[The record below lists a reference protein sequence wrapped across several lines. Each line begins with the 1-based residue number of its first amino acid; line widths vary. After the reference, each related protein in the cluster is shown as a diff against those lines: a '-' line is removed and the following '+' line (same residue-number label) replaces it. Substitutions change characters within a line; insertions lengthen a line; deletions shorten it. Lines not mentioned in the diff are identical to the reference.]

1 LTILSHLGYKTSAIL
16 PVTDKEYSMLPRSL
30 IAPIVLGFLALNVAG
45 QALPLY
51 TDYLW
56 FQEVKLTS
64 VFTTIL
70 WYKVLLGVAG
80 GLLFALLL
88 YVNVRLAARP
98 RAGDVLMELEDPLG
112 LPSRLVIEP
121 LFRRFLLPGA
131 LILGILAGMHT
142 AGQWETVL
150 RYLNRQPFDI
160 SDPLFGRN
168 VGFYVFQLPLLETL
182 YGWALGA
189 LVIALLLAV
198 ATYVLHRGIQIT
210 PRGPT
215 LVPQARAHLL
225 TLGALILIVK
235 AGGYYLDTYHLL
247 LSPTGIVFGA
257 GYSDINA
264 TLPALRV
271 LSVLALACAALCIW
285 QIGRRGIR
293 PVFIGLGVLVAANVL
308 GLGVLPTLMQRFRVV
323 PNEMVAERPY
333 IEQNI
338 KYTRKAYGLDRIT
351 EEEFPA
357 EETLSAADLR
367 KNDPTVKNIRLW
379 DHRPLL
385 VTYAQLQEI
394 RTYYRFVDVD
404 NDRYMVDG
412 QLRQVML
419 SPRELSYKNLPSRIW
434 INERL
439 TYTHGYGVVL
449 GPVNRITPEGLPEF
463 WIKDIPPASSGA
475 MKVTRPEIYY
485 GEIANDVGGDYVFVK
500 TRAQELDY
508 PAGDKNVYST
518 YAGTGGVPIQ
528 SVWRKLLF
536 ASRFADVKILL
547 SNDIIGESR
556 VMYHRQIEERVKKAA
571 PFIQFDRDPY
581 LVIRQDGSLAW
592 IIDGYTTSNKFPYS
606 EPVRGLGNYI
616 RNSVKAV
623 VDAYHGTLAFYLS
636 EPEDPVI
643 RTYAKAFPD
652 LFQPL
657 SAMPADLR
665 PHVRY
670 PQGLFAIQAR
680 MFATYH
686 MQDPQ
691 VFYNKEDLW
700 SIPRRAVEAQ
710 EREIEPYYT
719 IMKLPG
725 EKAEEF
731 ILLSPFN
738 PSKKD
743 NMIAWMAARSD
754 GPHYG
759 KLISYNFPKQKLIY
773 GPRQIEAR
781 IDQDAFISQ
790 QLSLWSQRGSQ
801 VIRGSLLAIPIE
813 QSLLYVQPLYLAAE
827 KGSLPELKRVLV
839 SMGTQIA
846 MEENLE
852 ASLAQLFGS
861 KTKAQV
867 ASRTETA
874 VVPSSP
880 GAPQGTNVRGLADQ
894 ALQQYGRAQ
903 DMLRQGN
910 FAGYGEEIKRLESTL
925 RALRERAP

>member
-1 LTILSHLGYKTSAIL
+1 
-16 PVTDKEYSMLPRSL
+16 MLPRYL
-30 IAPIVLGFLALNVAG
+30 IGPIVLGFLALNLLG

-56 FQEVKLTS
+56 FQEVKFPS

-70 WYKVLLGVAG
+70 WYKIALGVAG
-80 GLLFALLL
+80 GLIFALVVYL
-88 YVNVRLAARP
+88 NVRLAARP
-98 RAGDVLMELEDPLG
+98 RTDDVLTELEDPLG

-131 LILGILAGMHT
+131 IILGILAGMQA

-150 RYLNRQPFDI
+150 RFLNGQPFNVQ
-160 SDPLFGRN
+160 DPLFGRDI
-168 VGFYVFQLPLLETL
+168 GFYVFRLPLLETL
-182 YGWALGA
+182 YSWS
-189 LVIALLLAV
+189 LVTLAISLLLAA

-210 PRGPT
+210 PRGPAAA
-215 LVPQARAHLL
+215 PYARAHLL
-225 TLGALILIVK
+225 ILGALLLIVK
-235 AGGYYLDTYHLL
+235 AGGYYLDTYHLV

-257 GYSDINA
+257 GFSDINA
-264 TLPALRV
+264 NLPALRV
-271 LSVLALACAALCIW
+271 LAVLALGCAALCIW
-285 QIGRRGIR
+285 QLGRRGIR
-293 PVFIGLGVLVAANVL
+293 PVLIALGVLLAANVL
-308 GLGVLPTLMQRFRVV
+308 GLGVLPNAMQRFRVV

-338 KYTRKAYGLDRIT
+338 KYTRMAYGLDRIK

-357 EETLSAADLR
+357 EETLRMEDLR
-367 KNDPTVKNIRLW
+367 KNDATIKNIRLW

-449 GPVNRITPEGLPEF
+449 GPVNRITPEGLPDF
-463 WIKDIPPASSGA
+463 WIKDIPPVSSGSI
-475 MKVTRPEIYY
+475 KVTRPEVYY
-485 GEIANDVGGDYVFVK
+485 GEISNDYVFVK

-508 PAGDKNVYST
+508 PAGDKNVYT
-518 YAGTGGVPIQ
+518 NYVGTGGVPIQ
-528 SVWRKLLF
+528 SLFRKLLF
-536 ASRFADVKILL
+536 AARFGDVKILL

-581 LVIRQDGSLAW
+581 LVIRQDGSLVW

-606 EPVRGLGNYI
+606 EPVRGMGNYI

-636 EPEDPVI
+636 EPDDPVI
-643 RTYAKAFPD
+643 KTYATAFPG

-657 SAMPADLR
+657 SAMPADLK
-665 PHVRY
+665 PHIRY

-700 SIPRRAVEAQ
+700 SIPRRMIDGQ
-710 EREIEPYYT
+710 EREIESYYT
-719 IMKLPG
+719 IMRLPG
-725 EKAEEF
+725 EKTEEF

-759 KLISYNFPKQKLIY
+759 TLIAYNFPKQKLIY

-790 QLSLWSQRGSQ
+790 QLSLWGQRGSQ
-801 VIRGSLLAIPIE
+801 VIRGSMLAIPIE
-813 QSLLYVQPLYLAAE
+813 RSLLYVQPLYLAAE
-827 KGSLPELKRVLV
+827 KGSLPELKRVIV
-839 SMGTQIA
+839 SMGNQIA

-852 ASLAQLFGS
+852 VSLAQLFGGG
-861 KTKAQV
+861 KLQPV
-867 ASRTETA
+867 ARAGTPEAAGTA
-874 VVPSSP
+874 RD
-880 GAPQGTNVRGLADQ
+880 TNVIGLVDQ

-903 DMLRQGN
+903 DQLRQGN
-910 FAGYGEEIKRLESTL
+910 FAGYGDEIKRLEATL
-925 RALRERAP
+925 KALRERAR

>member
-1 LTILSHLGYKTSAIL
+1 
-16 PVTDKEYSMLPRSL
+16 MLPRSL
-30 IAPIVLGFLALNVAG
+30 IGPIVLAFIALNLAG

-56 FQEVKLTS
+56 FQEVKFTS

-70 WYKVLLGVAG
+70 WYKVALGVVG
-80 GLLFALLL
+80 GLCFALIIFL
-88 YVNVRLAARP
+88 NVRLAARS

-131 LILGILAGMHT
+131 LVLGILAGMHA

-150 RYLNRQPFDI
+150 RFLNAQPFAI
-160 SDPLFGRN
+160 QDPLFGRDI
-168 VGFYVFQLPLLETL
+168 GFYVFRLPLLETL
-182 YGWALGA
+182 YGWALAVLG
-189 LVIALLLAV
+189 IAFLLTV
-198 ATYVLHRGIQIT
+198 VTYVLHRGIQIT
-210 PRGPT
+210 PRGPVAAT
-215 LVPQARAHLL
+215 HARAHLL
-225 TLGALILIVK
+225 TLVALILIVK
-235 AGGYYLDTYHLL
+235 AGGYYLDTYNLL

-257 GYSDINA
+257 GYSDITVN
-264 TLPALRV
+264 LPALRV
-271 LSVLALACAALCIW
+271 LAVLALVCAALCIW

-293 PVFIGLGVLVAANVL
+293 PVFIAVGLLLAANVL
-308 GLGVLPTLMQRFRVV
+308 GLGVLPATIQRLRVV
-323 PNEMVAERPY
+323 PNEIVAERPY

-338 KYTRKAYGLDRIT
+338 KHTRMAYALDRIK

-357 EETLSAADLR
+357 EDTLTVADLR
-367 KNDPTVKNIRLW
+367 NNDPTVKNIRLW

-385 VTYAQLQEI
+385 VTYGQLQEI

-419 SPRELSYKNLPSRIW
+419 SARELSYRNLPSRIW

-439 TYTHGYGVVL
+439 TYTHGYGVVV

-463 WIKDIPPASSGA
+463 WIKDIPPASSGPL
-475 MKVTRPEIYY
+475 KVSRPEIYY

-508 PAGDKNVYST
+508 PAGDKNVYTT
-518 YAGTGGVPIQ
+518 YAGQGGVPIQ
-528 SVWRKLLF
+528 TFLRKLLF
-536 ASRFADVKILL
+536 ALRFGDIKILL

-556 VMYHRQIEERVKKAA
+556 VMYHRQIEDRVRKAA

-592 IIDGYTTSNKFPYS
+592 IVDGYTTSNKFPYS
-606 EPVRGLGNYI
+606 ETVRGVGNYI

-623 VDAYHGTLAFYLS
+623 VDAYHGTLAFYIS
-636 EPEDPVI
+636 EPDDPVI
-643 RTYAKAFPD
+643 KAYAGAFPG

-665 PHVRY
+665 PHIRY
-670 PQGLFAIQAR
+670 PQGLFGIQAR

-700 SIPRRAVEAQ
+700 NIPKRVTDGQ
-710 EREIEPYYT
+710 EREIESYYT
-719 IMKLPG
+719 IMRLPG

-731 ILLSPFN
+731 ILLTPFN

-754 GPHYG
+754 GTHYG
-759 KLISYNFPKQKLIY
+759 KLIAYNFPKQKLIY

-827 KGSLPELKRVLV
+827 KGSLPELKRVIV
-839 SMGTQIA
+839 SMGNQIA

-852 ASLAQLFGS
+852 ASLGQLFGS
-861 KTKAQV
+861 GSKPQLTA
-867 ASRTETA
+867 RTEAASAASAPGTA
-874 VVPSSP
+874 RD
-880 GAPQGTNVRGLADQ
+880 TNVRGLADQ
-894 ALQQYGRAQ
+894 ALQQYGRALEL
-903 DMLRQGN
+903 LRQGN
-910 FAGYGEEIKRLESTL
+910 FAGYGEELKRLEGTL
-925 RALRERAP
+925 KALRERAR

>member
-1 LTILSHLGYKTSAIL
+1 
-16 PVTDKEYSMLPRSL
+16 MLPRSL
-30 IAPIVLGFLALNVAG
+30 IIPIVIAFLALNLAG
-45 QALPLY
+45 QVLPLY

-56 FQEVKLTS
+56 FQEVKFTS
-64 VFTTIL
+64 VFTTML
-70 WYKVLLGVAG
+70 WYKIALGVAG
-80 GLLFALLL
+80 GLVFALVIFLS
-88 YVNVRLAARP
+88 VRLAARS
-98 RAGDVLMELEDPLG
+98 RAEDVLTELEDPLG

-121 LFRRFLLPGA
+121 LFRRFLLPGVA
-131 LILGILAGMHT
+131 ILGILAGMHA

-150 RYLNRQPFDI
+150 RFLNSQPFNI
-160 SDPLFGRN
+160 QDPLFGRDI
-168 VGFYVFQLPLLETL
+168 GFYVFRLPLLDTL
-182 YGWALGA
+182 YGWAL
-189 LVIALLLAV
+189 ALLGIAFLLTV

-210 PRGPT
+210 PRGPA
-215 LVPQARAHLL
+215 VAPHARAHLL

-257 GYSDINA
+257 TYSNI
-264 TLPALRV
+264 TVSLPALRI
-271 LSVLALACAALCIW
+271 LAVLALACAALCIW

-293 PVFIGLGVLVAANVL
+293 PVFVAVGVLLAANVL
-308 GLGVLPTLMQRFRVV
+308 GLGVVPAAIQRFRVV
-323 PNEMVAERPY
+323 PNEIVAERPY

-338 KYTRKAYGLDRIT
+338 KHTRLAYGLDRIT

-357 EETLSAADLR
+357 EDTLTVADLR
-367 KNDPTVKNIRLW
+367 NNDPTVKNIRLW

-412 QLRQVML
+412 QLRQLML
-419 SPRELSYKNLPSRIW
+419 SARELSYKNLPSRIW

-463 WIKDIPPASSGA
+463 WVKDIPPASSGSI
-475 MKVTRPEIYY
+475 KVTRPEIYY

-508 PAGDKNVYST
+508 PAGDKNVYTT

-528 SVWRKLLF
+528 SVFRKLLF
-536 ASRFADVKILL
+536 ALRFGDIKILL

-556 VMYHRQIEERVKKAA
+556 VMYHRQIEERVRKAA

-581 LVIRQDGSLAW
+581 LVIRQDGRLTW

-623 VDAYHGTLAFYLS
+623 VDAYHGTLAFYIS
-636 EPEDPVI
+636 EPDDPVI
-643 RTYAKAFPD
+643 KAYAQAFPG

-665 PHVRY
+665 PHIRY
-670 PQGLFAIQAR
+670 PQGLFGIQAR

-700 SIPRRAVEAQ
+700 SIPKRMVDGQ
-710 EREIEPYYT
+710 EREIESYYT
-719 IMKLPG
+719 IMRLPG
-725 EKAEEF
+725 EKVEEF
-731 ILLSPFN
+731 ILLFPFN

-754 GPHYG
+754 GSHYG

-773 GPRQIEAR
+773 GPRQIDAR

-801 VIRGSLLAIPIE
+801 VIRGSMLAIPIE

-839 SMGTQIA
+839 SMGNQIA

-861 KTKAQV
+861 GGKGQPATRAETV
-867 ASRTETA
+867 AAAGPPGTA
-874 VVPSSP
+874 RD
-880 GAPQGTNVRGLADQ
+880 TNVRGLADQ

-910 FAGYGEEIKRLESTL
+910 FAGYGEEIRRLEATL
-925 RALRERAP
+925 KALQERAR